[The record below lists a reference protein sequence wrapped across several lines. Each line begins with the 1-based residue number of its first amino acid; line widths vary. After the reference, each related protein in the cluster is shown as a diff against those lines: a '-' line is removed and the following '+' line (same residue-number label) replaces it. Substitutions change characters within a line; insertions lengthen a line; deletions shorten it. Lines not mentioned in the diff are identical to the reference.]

1 LGSSV
6 PTSPAA
12 EGPQPRRWRPSTTVR
27 LSAGL
32 HLAAAASL
40 WLPGAWPWALA
51 AVGLNHLALTAAG
64 LVPSCRLLGPNLT
77 RLPPSQV
84 LRNEVALTL
93 DDGPDPLLT
102 PQVLALLAAHGARA
116 SFFLIGERAE
126 RHPGLVRA
134 ILAGGH
140 TVENHTHT
148 HPLHF
153 AAFGPGAQRRQ
164 ILRAQQA
171 IQAAGGQPRYF
182 RPPVGLRNPL
192 LDPVLAGLGLH
203 HASWSRRG
211 ADGWL
216 TDPRRILRRLDGVEA
231 GEVLLLHDGTWR
243 PDAQG
248 SPPLLTVLPKLLQR
262 LRAQGLRVVPLPDPP
277 SGSEAGGSGSRA

>member
-1 LGSSV
+1 M
-6 PTSPAA
+6 
-12 EGPQPRRWRPSTTVR
+12 VR

-32 HLAAAASL
+32 HAAAVASL
-40 WLPGAWPWALA
+40 LLPGAWPWALA
-51 AVGLNHLALTAAG
+51 AVGLNHLALTTAG

-77 RLPPSQV
+77 RLPPFHV
-84 LRNEVALTL
+84 RRNEVALTL
-93 DDGPDPLLT
+93 DDGPHPDLT
-102 PQVLALLAAHGARA
+102 PQVLALLAEHGAHA
-116 SFFLIGERAE
+116 SFFLIGERA
-126 RHPGLVRA
+126 RQHPGLVRA

-153 AAFGPGAQRRQ
+153 ATFGMAAQRRQ
-164 ILRAQQA
+164 ILCAQQA

-192 LDPVLAGLGLH
+192 LDPVLAGFGLH

-216 TDPRRILRRLDGVEA
+216 SNPARILRRLEGVVA
-231 GEVLLLHDGTWR
+231 GEVLLLHDGAWR

-248 SPPLLTVLPKLLQR
+248 QPPLLSVLPVLLKR
-262 LRAQGLRVVPLPDPP
+262 LRAQGLQAVPLPDPP
-277 SGSEAGGSGSRA
+277 TGHHNAPA

>member
-1 LGSSV
+1 M
-6 PTSPAA
+6 
-12 EGPQPRRWRPSTTVR
+12 VR

-32 HLAAAASL
+32 HAGAVASL
-40 WLPGAWPWALA
+40 MLPGASPWALA
-51 AVGLNHLALTAAG
+51 AVGLNQLALTVAG
-64 LVPSCRLLGPNLT
+64 LVPTCRLLGPNLT
-77 RLPPSQV
+77 RLPESHA

-93 DDGPDPLLT
+93 DDGPHPDLT
-102 PQVLALLAAHGARA
+102 PKALALLAEHGARA
-116 SFFLIGERAE
+116 SFFLIGERAR

-153 AAFGPGAQRRQ
+153 ATFGMAAQRRQ
-164 ILRAQQA
+164 ILLAQQA

-192 LDPVLAGLGLH
+192 LDPVLAGLGLY

-216 TDPRRILRRLDGVEA
+216 AEPASILRRLDGITA
-231 GEVLLLHDGTWR
+231 GEVLLLHDGTWC

-248 SPPLLTVLPKLLQR
+248 HPPLLTVLPALLHR
-262 LRAQGLRVVPLPDPP
+262 LRAQGLRAVPLPDPP
-277 SGSEAGGSGSRA
+277 SGDLPGHHDASV

>member
-1 LGSSV
+1 M
-6 PTSPAA
+6 
-12 EGPQPRRWRPSTTVR
+12 VR

-32 HLAAAASL
+32 HAGAAAAL
-40 WLPGAWPWALA
+40 LLPGAWPWALG

-64 LVPSCRLLGPNLT
+64 MVPSCRLLGPNFT
-77 RLPPSQV
+77 RLPASHA

-93 DDGPDPLLT
+93 DDGPHPDLT
-102 PQVLALLAAHGARA
+102 PQALALLAEHGARA
-116 SFFLIGERAE
+116 SFFLIGERAQ

-153 AAFGPGAQRRQ
+153 STFGMAAQRRQ
-164 ILRAQQA
+164 ILCAQQA

-216 TDPRRILRRLDGVEA
+216 ADPVRILRRLDGVAA

-243 PDAQG
+243 PDPG
-248 SPPLLTVLPKLLQR
+248 GRPPLLTVLPALLQR
-262 LRAQGLRVVPLPDPP
+262 LRAQGLRAVPLPDPWAADAP
-277 SGSEAGGSGSRA
+277 RRQNSPA